1 MTPFVTDLSR
11 QVILTNSHEVLT
23 TSFGMVAILLLIV
36 LLIYKEMVR
45 VYDAPHAKRW
55 IQTLNSAIYPLLGVF
70 GIIVLL
76 RLLDLLLAAV
86 RNGT

>member
-11 QVILTNSHEVLT
+11 RVILTNSHEVLT
-23 TSFGMVAILLLIV
+23 TSFGIVAILLLIV
-36 LLIYKEMVR
+36 LLVYKEMVR
-45 VYDAPHAKRW
+45 VYGSPQAGRW
-55 IQTLNSAIYPLLGVF
+55 IQTLNSAIYPLMGVF

-86 RNGT
+86 RRGA